1 MMMFVCLYSL
11 FQQRGIHKNRQ
22 FNLLLIL
29 LYRVHLKQ
37 NKYPVLFLS
46 SGPTKRYVP
55 YKDWRCTAFQR
66 GISFAKAEGLLVG
79 TSLFIKKIISLSFN
93 VFICMQLQE
102 FHVAVLRLF

>member
-79 TSLFIKKIISLSFN
+79 TSLFI
-93 VFICMQLQE
+93 
-102 FHVAVLRLF
+102 